1 MTDESLPAEVDDNL
15 KVLELRAQWSV
26 PGISSGESRWRFV
39 MLRTGLFD
47 QMQALAD
54 RWLEQI
60 EEPWE
65 EFREDTWT
73 FERVVVRDLWP
84 ATAPD
89 LIVPVGFVFT
99 GALEDQGP
107 PQASPIVTWRS
118 DFIGRSYRGRT
129 YWGPVRYPDLNAGTY
144 VGGVQGAVNSF
155 ANAMM
160 DTFAGGGLDAIDP
173 HFIIF
178 SRQHNGVPE
187 PKGRYAPVTSFTQ
200 QPYLGTQRRRQ
211 RQIRP

>member
-1 MTDESLPAEVDDNL
+1 VPESLPAEVDDET

-26 PGISSGESRWRFV
+26 PGHASGESRWRFI

-47 QMQALAD
+47 QRQALAD
-54 RWLEQI
+54 MWLANVG
-60 EEPWE
+60 EPWE
-65 EFREDTWT
+65 RFREDTWT
-73 FERVVVRDLWP
+73 FEQVIVRDLWP
-84 ATAPD
+84 AEEPD
-89 LIVPVGFVFT
+89 LFVPVGFVFVGDT
-99 GALEDQGP
+99 GDQGP
-107 PQASPIVTWRS
+107 PQATPVVTWRT

-129 YWGPVRYPDLNAGTY
+129 YWGPVRWPNLDHGTY
-144 VGGVQGAVNSF
+144 VGGVDGAVSAF

-160 DTFAGGGLDAIDP
+160 DTFAGGGLSAVDP

-178 SRQHNGVPE
+178 SKQHNGVPE

-211 RQIRP
+211 RYYHP